1 MDAELSARGWLGC
14 AERRVG
20 LVATIVAGLALAGCT
35 DSDPGF
41 EPVEPSPTP
50 IICQEHAWAY
60 GRVTRQLEPDEF
72 LSRVA
77 DEDVERV
84 SAILYPEDH
93 PRAGEF
99 IPVEDWEEEQ
109 VSAWGVYI
117 TTRGNWPVGA
127 GLC

>member
-1 MDAELSARGWLGC
+1 MERELSVRVWLGLL
-14 AERRVG
+14 A
-20 LVATIVAGLALAGCT
+20 VAGLALAGCT

-41 EPVEPSPTP
+41 EPVQPSPTP

-60 GRVTRQLEPDEF
+60 GRLTRQLEPEEF

-77 DEDVERV
+77 EADLERV

-99 IPVEDWEEEQ
+99 IPAEEWEEEQ
-109 VSAWGVYI
+109 VSAWGVFI
-117 TTRGNWPVGA
+117 TTPGNLPA
-127 GLC
+127 GLGLC